1 MDTKF
6 TEKGKPHLSRPRRL
20 STGVLLHACQG
31 AQRPMWLHPTF
42 VPAHNRDHELS
53 CFMGERGEVTC
64 DGRIARP

>member
-20 STGVLLHACQG
+20 STGVLRHGCQG

-53 CFMGERGEVTC
+53 CF
-64 DGRIARP
+64 DG